1 MANEGLQV
9 VLRTL
14 RSIARASG
22 RVSIV
27 IMILLMLVDPKRELL
42 IFYCVQLYRERSRNA
57 TQEIEFVLVHGDR
70 AQSLLQH
77 ILKMVDVR
85 LLRLDCFL
93 MLDESFQRFDDAV
106 LLCHSISVWVWVW
119 VQDERTDRC
128 GDAPRHSRKE
138 CQMLVPA

>member
-1 MANEGLQV
+1 
-9 VLRTL
+9 
-14 RSIARASG
+14 
-22 RVSIV
+22 
-27 IMILLMLVDPKRELL
+27 MLVDSKSDLL
-42 IFYCVQLYRERSRNA
+42 IFHCAQLYCERSRNA

-106 LLCHSISVWVWVW
+106 LLCHSVSV
-119 VQDERTDRC
+119 
-128 GDAPRHSRKE
+128 
-138 CQMLVPA
+138 

>member
-27 IMILLMLVDPKRELL
+27 IMILLMLVDSKRDLL
-42 IFYCVQLYRERSRNA
+42 IFYRAQLYRKRSRNA

-93 MLDESFQRFDDAV
+93 MLNESFQRFDDAV
-106 LLCHSISVWVWVW
+106 LLCHSVSVWVWV
-119 VQDERTDRC
+119 QGEHTDRC
-128 GDAPRHSRKE
+128 GGAPRHSRKG
-138 CQMLVPA
+138 CRTLVPA